1 MNCNCEN
8 CCILPVSHTVKE
20 WAELPDEVSK
30 KNVWYVY
37 SDYRT
42 DNDVSV
48 PRFKFGD
55 GVTLISKL
63 PFVTAAIT
71 DNDMEFW
78 DNKEEV
84 ANNIGEEVYLDGVLN
99 DRMTFPCDG
108 YLVLDFFP
116 ITETKGFFKKKTIK
130 TIEKAEVWIYGTK
143 SNHHF
148 KFSKST
154 EQDAQSKEVLVR
166 KGMRCI
172 VMEKTKHSTVS
183 FVPLI

>member
-1 MNCNCEN
+1 MNCTCEN

-20 WAELPDEVSK
+20 WAELPDDVSK

-78 DNKEEV
+78 DGHADLEGNHFGEIVEINEKNKSL
-84 ANNIGEEVYLDGVLN
+84 I
-99 DRMTFPCDG
+99 FPSDG
-108 YLVLDFFP
+108 Y
-116 ITETKGFFKKKTIK
+116 ITLEFAPDTWINQGIE
-130 TIEKAEVWIYGTK
+130 TIERAAVRIFGASGDQSFVLK
-143 SNHHF
+143 
-148 KFSKST
+148 KST
-154 EQDAQSKEVLVR
+154 TLDDQSKEVFVR
-166 KGMRCI
+166 KGMRCEFI
-172 VMEKTKHSTVS
+172 DATDKAKIR
-183 FVPLI
+183 FIPLV